1 VKSGSFVIPLL
12 LFGFLY
18 VALILPQSRRRK
30 QAAALQRA
38 VEPGSQV
45 MLTSGLFAT
54 VVEIDDDT
62 VVVQAAPGVEL
73 RYAKAA
79 VLRVLPDPTE
89 IEEPDPVADSAADG
103 THDAHK
109 DGDKKHGKDGSDD
122 HDSGNDGE
130 SGSVFGS

>member
-1 VKSGSFVIPLL
+1 MKSGSFVIPLL

-18 VALILPQSRRRK
+18 VAVILPQSRRRK

-62 VVVQAAPGVEL
+62 VIVQAAPGVEL

-89 IEEPDPVADSAADG
+89 IDQPDADLDSADLDSTAKAE
-103 THDAHK
+103 T
-109 DGDKKHGKDGSDD
+109 DD
-122 HDSGNDGE
+122 HDGGNDGE
-130 SGSVFGS
+130 SGPVSPS

>member
-1 VKSGSFVIPLL
+1 VKSGSFFIPLL

-45 MLTSGLFAT
+45 MLSSGLYAT

-62 VVVQAAPGVEL
+62 VIVQAAPGVEL

-89 IEEPDPVADSAADG
+89 IDELDADHAGEADE
-103 THDAHK
+103 HD
-109 DGDKKHGKDGSDD
+109 D
-122 HDSGNDGE
+122 GNDAE
-130 SGSVFGS
+130 SGPVSPS

>member
-18 VALILPQSRRRK
+18 VAVILPQSRRRK

-62 VVVQAAPGVEL
+62 VIVQAAPGVEL

-89 IEEPDPVADSAADG
+89 IDEPDAD
-103 THDAHK
+103 HDSTAK
-109 DGDKKHGKDGSDD
+109 TETDD
-122 HDSGNDGE
+122 HDGGNDGE
-130 SGSVFGS
+130 SGPVSPS

>member
-1 VKSGSFVIPLL
+1 LVKSSFLIPLL

-62 VVVQAAPGVEL
+62 VTVQAAPGVEL

-89 IEEPDPVADSAADG
+89 IDDPATDHDGTGHDSA
-103 THDAHK
+103 
-109 DGDKKHGKDGSDD
+109 DD
-122 HDSGNDGE
+122 HDRADADDHDGGNDGE
-130 SGSVFGS
+130 SGPVSPS

>member
-1 VKSGSFVIPLL
+1 MKSGSFLIPLL

-18 VALILPQSRRRK
+18 VAIILPQSRRRK

-45 MLTSGLFAT
+45 MLTSGLYAT

-62 VVVQAAPGVEL
+62 VTVQAAPGVEL

-89 IEEPDPVADSAADG
+89 IEEPDAEPDG
-103 THDAHK
+103 AGDDTHK
-109 DGDKKHGKDGSDD
+109 DSDKKHGKDSSDD
-122 HDSGNDGE
+122 HDGGNDGE

>member
-1 VKSGSFVIPLL
+1 VKSSSIYLL
-12 LFGFLY
+12 LFFAFLY
-18 VALILPQSRRRK
+18 VAVMLPQSRRRK

-45 MLTSGLFAT
+45 MLTSGLYAT

-89 IEEPDPVADSAADG
+89 IDEPDADHDSSDHDG
-103 THDAHK
+103 TDEDEA
-109 DGDKKHGKDGSDD
+109 DD
-122 HDSGNDGE
+122 HDGGNDGE
-130 SGSVFGS
+130 SGPVSRS

>member
-1 VKSGSFVIPLL
+1 VKSGFLIPLL

-18 VALILPQSRRRK
+18 VAVMLPQSRRRK
-30 QAAALQRA
+30 QAAALQRS

-62 VVVQAAPGVEL
+62 VTVQAAPGVEL

-79 VLRVLPDPTE
+79 VLRVLPDPTTE
-89 IEEPDPVADSAADG
+89 IDQPDEA
-103 THDAHK
+103 
-109 DGDKKHGKDGSDD
+109 DD
-122 HDSGNDGE
+122 HDGGNDGE
-130 SGSVFGS
+130 SGPVSPS